1 MNMRCVESGHWC
13 AVCTSLVQLNIII
26 RQAKTTDYTGA
37 VSDPKGKFKII
48 LLPIAGSV
56 MHAWKMGV
64 KLHNTSTWS
73 ERMFVLICTNTVC
86 MLRSASGSFSKD
98 DDKNILVQ
106 VNRGDF

>member
-1 MNMRCVESGHWC
+1 MRCVESGHWC
-13 AVCTSLVQLNIII
+13 TVCTSLVQLNIII
-26 RQAKTTDYTGA
+26 RQAKTTEYTGA

-64 KLHNTSTWS
+64 ILHITSTWS
-73 ERMFVLICTNTVC
+73 ERMFVIRVNMHQYCV
-86 MLRSASGSFSKD
+86 LRSASGSFSKD

-106 VNRGDF
+106 VNQGDF